1 MRAVISTFCHVTCH
15 VISILIVGVLLYFSD
30 GLLPLLRA
38 YYKVFFEPPQ
48 DAYNRERQMDTSA
61 KIATALLVLKA
72 TKINL
77 HLNLP
82 PLARQ
87 YLA

>member
-1 MRAVISTFCHVTCH
+1 MHAIISTFCHVTCH
-15 VISILIVGVLLYFSD
+15 VIFILIAGVLLYFSD

-38 YYKVFFEPPQ
+38 YYEFFFEPPQ

-61 KIATALLVLKA
+61 KIATALLVWKA

-77 HLNLP
+77 HS
-82 PLARQ
+82 
-87 YLA
+87 